1 MADTGNVLEALQALS
16 NKDLGRLLRE
26 LTIYAEIRLNKLGF
40 VPKTEVDSVSGE
52 DFAQEAFKLTIEGKR
67 TWPIKEHPDL
77 AEFLRMVVFSL
88 IRNHFKKS
96 GRAPVN
102 IRDLNAVQIDD
113 SDNVGTEFID
123 FTSPDEVLITVE
135 QWQRIEMAFGDDMD
149 GFIFFTD
156 WLDDLPPREIAEKYS
171 EEVTVIYRKIKKGKG
186 IITKIFS
193 S

>member
-40 VPKTEVDSVSGE
+40 VPKTEIDSVNGE
-52 DFAQEAFKLTIEGKR
+52 DFAQEAFKLTIDGTRK
-67 TWPIKEHPDL
+67 WPIKEHPDL

-96 GRAPVN
+96 GKAPVN

-113 SDNVGTEFID
+113 SDSIGTEFIN
-123 FTSPDEVLITVE
+123 FISPEEVLITVE
-135 QWQRIEMAFGDDMD
+135 HWQTIELAFGDDMD
-149 GFIFFTD
+149 GFIFFSD

>member
-16 NKDLGRLLRE
+16 NKDLGRLLKE

-52 DFAQEAFKLTIEGKR
+52 DFAQEAFKLTIAGTR

-102 IRDLNAVQIDD
+102 IKDLSAVQIDD

>member
-16 NKDLGRLLRE
+16 NKDLGRLLKE

-52 DFAQEAFKLTIEGKR
+52 DFAQEAFKLTIDGTR

-96 GRAPVN
+96 GRTPVN
-102 IRDLNAVQIDD
+102 IKDLNAIQIDD

-135 QWQRIEMAFGDDMD
+135 QWQRIETAFGDDMD
-149 GFIFFTD
+149 GFIFFSD

-171 EEVTVIYRKIKKGKG
+171 EKVTVIYRKIKKGKG